1 MSFPPLHLL
10 GAEAATAVLDGT
22 WFLGASIFAL
32 TAVLIVALVRAEAAR
47 RARQQQPQG
56 PNPALVALQ
65 QMQHQQREPTP
76 MDLARRQAWEELG
89 QQKAKREIELLD
101 LQIQS
106 VKNGLSHR
114 HDQLDV
120 HDIMMEKTRL
130 EIENLQLHLRKMR
143 KELDELGG

>member
-1 MSFPPLHLL
+1 MVALMQTLAAE
-10 GAEAATAVLDGT
+10 GAADGT

-32 TAVLIVALVRAEAAR
+32 TIVLIVALVRAEAAR

-56 PNPALVALQ
+56 SQGPHPAMLALQ
-65 QMQHQQREPTP
+65 QMQQQRGELSPAEI
-76 MDLARRQAWEELG
+76 ARRQAWEDLG
-89 QQKAKREIELLD
+89 QQKVKREIELLD